1 MNKQHLKEAA
11 KDIRT
16 NLEYGMGMLSE
27 IYGDITDVNTKSTMD
42 AIDYRLKN
50 VERAL
55 TRIDMA
61 LKEDID
67 VKS

>member
-1 MNKQHLKEAA
+1 MNKEHIKEAT

-16 NLEYGMGMLSE
+16 NLEYGMKMIAE
-27 IYGDITDVNTKSTMD
+27 IYTDIKDVDVKSTID

-61 LKEDID
+61 LRDE
-67 VKS
+67 

>member
-1 MNKQHLKEAA
+1 MNKKHLKEGA

-16 NLEYGMGMLSE
+16 NLEYGMNMLTE
-27 IYGDITDVNTKSTMD
+27 IYRDITDVNTKSTMD

-55 TRIDMA
+55 ARIDMA
-61 LKEDID
+61 LREDND
-67 VKS
+67 KS

>member
-1 MNKQHLKEAA
+1 MNKDHLKEAA

-16 NLEYGMGMLSE
+16 NLEYSMNMLTE
-27 IYGDITDVNTKSTMD
+27 IYGDISDVNTKSTMD

-55 TRIDMA
+55 TRIDMC
-61 LKEDID
+61 LRETE
-67 VKS
+67 KST

>member
-1 MNKQHLKEAA
+1 MNKDHLKEAA

-16 NLEYGMGMLSE
+16 NLEYGMKMIAE
-27 IYGDITDVNTKSTMD
+27 IYADIKDVDVKSTID

-55 TRIDMA
+55 ARIDMA
-61 LKEDID
+61 LRDE
-67 VKS
+67 

>member
-1 MNKQHLKEAA
+1 MDKKHIKEAA
-11 KDIRT
+11 SDIRT
-16 NLEYGMGMLSE
+16 NLEYGMKMIAE
-27 IYGDITDVNTKSTMD
+27 IYTDIKDVDVKSTID

-61 LKEDID
+61 LRDE
-67 VKS
+67 

>member
-1 MNKQHLKEAA
+1 MNKDHLKEVA

-16 NLEYGMGMLSE
+16 NLEYGMNMLTE
-27 IYGDITDVNTKSTMD
+27 IYGYITDVNTKSTMD

-55 TRIDMA
+55 TRIDMC
-61 LKEDID
+61 LRETE
-67 VKS
+67 KSI

>member
-1 MNKQHLKEAA
+1 MDKKHIKEAA
-11 KDIRT
+11 SDIRT
-16 NLEYGMGMLSE
+16 NLEYGMKMIAE
-27 IYGDITDVNTKSTMD
+27 IYTDIKDVDVKSTID

-61 LKEDID
+61 LREDND
-67 VKS
+67 KS

>member
-1 MNKQHLKEAA
+1 MNINHLKEAA
-11 KDIRT
+11 KDIRI
-16 NLEYGMGMLSE
+16 NLEYSIGMLTE
-27 IYGDITDVNTKSTMD
+27 IQPDITDVNVRSTID

-61 LKEDID
+61 LRDE
-67 VKS
+67 

>member
-1 MNKQHLKEAA
+1 MNKDHLKEAA

-16 NLEYGMGMLSE
+16 NLEYSMNMLTE
-27 IYGDITDVNTKSTMD
+27 IYGDITDVNTRSTMD

-55 TRIDMA
+55 TRIDMCLREA
-61 LKEDID
+61 E
-67 VKS
+67 KST

>member
-1 MNKQHLKEAA
+1 MNKDHLKEAA

-16 NLEYGMGMLSE
+16 NLEYSMNMLTE
-27 IYGDITDVNTKSTMD
+27 IYGDIKDVNTRSTMD

-55 TRIDMA
+55 TRIDMC
-61 LKEDID
+61 LRETE
-67 VKS
+67 KST

>member
-1 MNKQHLKEAA
+1 MNKDHLKEAA
-11 KDIRT
+11 RDIRT
-16 NLEYGMGMLSE
+16 NLEYGMDMLTE
-27 IYGDITDVNTKSTMD
+27 IYRDITDVNTRCTMD

-61 LKEDID
+61 LREDND
-67 VKS
+67 KS